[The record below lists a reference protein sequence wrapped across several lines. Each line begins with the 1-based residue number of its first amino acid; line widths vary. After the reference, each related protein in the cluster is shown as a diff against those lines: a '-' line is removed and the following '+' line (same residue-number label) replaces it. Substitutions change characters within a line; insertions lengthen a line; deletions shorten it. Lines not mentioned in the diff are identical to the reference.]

1 MINVILHYYCTWQT
15 ALDTYG
21 LNVHKEGLEG
31 ASCLYY
37 LHSTKSTFL
46 FLIAQFLNVSST

>member
-21 LNVHKEGLEG
+21 LNVHKEDLEG

-46 FLIAQFLNVSST
+46 FLIAQFLNVTST